1 METSYPAARSV
12 VGIWHGPLP
21 VLAGGNAGVDG
32 VHKAAII
39 TAAARPRNSSAKVFD
54 HGDIGG

>member
-1 METSYPAARSV
+1 M